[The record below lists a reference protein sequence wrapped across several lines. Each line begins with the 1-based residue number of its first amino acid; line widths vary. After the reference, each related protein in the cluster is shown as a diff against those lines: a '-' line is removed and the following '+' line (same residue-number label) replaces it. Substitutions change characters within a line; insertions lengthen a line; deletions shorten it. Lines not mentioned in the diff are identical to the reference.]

1 MDARPSPN
9 QRAATYPSVAAAI
22 VLAMGTGCAIPYMS
36 ERYIQAAS
44 SPTLSLITPEE
55 VAAFRRVAE
64 IVPEGD
70 RILNNANDGSALLY
84 AYVNRKPTLL
94 IAGLAGSTPNSEYL
108 RDQLILLE
116 PSNICKLM
124 RADGIRWIINNGRA
138 YSNGVIDEAT
148 SPRLQIPPGFPL
160 TTERMRMGHTV
171 LFELTGCPA

>member
-9 QRAATYPSVAAAI
+9 ERAATYPSVAAAI

-70 RILNNANDGSALLY
+70 RDLNDANGGAALLFRFGH
-84 AYVNRKPTLL
+84 RKAMPAV
-94 IAGLAGSTPNSEYL
+94 AGPAQP
-108 RDQLILLE
+108 
-116 PSNICKLM
+116 M
-124 RADGIRWIINNGRA
+124 
-138 YSNGVIDEAT
+138 EAR
-148 SPRLQIPPGFPL
+148 P
-160 TTERMRMGHTV
+160 
-171 LFELTGCPA
+171 